1 MRRPAIARSREAGC
15 TTAPFTELAS
25 QHGAN
30 TAPPSSRGIMRKP
43 AIVTTVAAVAAAAAL
58 LLSGCVAGEGS
69 AAAPAATD
77 KAAVTKGGTLNI
89 DFATYNP
96 LSLVIKKEGWLEK
109 ALKKQDITVNW
120 VQSAGSNKA
129 NEALRSG
136 AIDVGS
142 TAGSAALLA
151 RSNGSPIQAIDIF
164 SQPEWSAIVVG
175 ANSKITSV
183 KELKGKQI
191 AATKGTDPY
200 FFLLQALE
208 ANGLSAN
215 DVTIQNLQH
224 ADGWAALQNGSVDA
238 WSGLDPIM
246 ANAQKS
252 GAKLI
257 YRNVAFNTYGFLN
270 ATESFLSSKPDVA
283 QTVVNT
289 YEYARAWA
297 LKHPDDT
304 AKILSDVAGI
314 DPSVAST
321 VITERTNLDVS
332 PIPGAA
338 QLKVLKKVG
347 PIFVASGDVKS
358 QSDIDAAL
366 KTLLNPT
373 FVKKADPSAI
383 GG

>member
-1 MRRPAIARSREAGC
+1 MHRRP
-15 TTAPFTELAS
+15 T
-25 QHGAN
+25 
-30 TAPPSSRGIMRKP
+30 
-43 AIVTTVAAVAAAAAL
+43 IVTAVAALAASAAL

-69 AAAPAATD
+69 ASGS
-77 KAAVTKGGTLNI
+77 TKTEGGTLNI

-109 ALKKQDITVNW
+109 ALKKQNITVNW

-151 RSNGSPIQAIDIF
+151 RSNGSEIKTIDIF

-175 ANSKITSV
+175 PNSSITSV
-183 KELKGKQI
+183 KDLKGKQV

-208 ANGLSAN
+208 ANGLSAD

-224 ADGWAALQNGSVDA
+224 ADGWAALQGGSVDA

-246 ANAQKS
+246 ANAEKS

-257 YRNVAFNTYGFLN
+257 YRNVGFNTYGFLN

-297 LKHPDDT
+297 LKHPDET
-304 AKILSDVAGI
+304 AKILADVAGI
-314 DPSVAST
+314 DPAVATT
-321 VITERTNLDVS
+321 VITQRTNLDVDNV
-332 PIPGAA
+332 PGAA

-347 PIFVASGDVKS
+347 PIFVQSGDVRTQK
-358 QSDIDAAL
+358 DIDTAL
-366 KTLLNPT
+366 DTLLDPT
-373 FVKKADPSAI
+373 FATKADPSAI